1 MSAILNLPYKPGA
14 VPKIITYLIFM
25 NKAIKP
31 ETEVLRQKADAKIR
45 TLTFQRTRGVDS
57 PFSRESMASED
68 EMLKLILELGVY
80 LVELEKQNEE
90 LQLANELSEQAK
102 NKYAELYDFASCGY
116 LSVARSGI
124 ITELNFVAARML
136 GKERSRLINNTFSLC
151 LSVETRPVFFSFLN
165 NIFTNRTRQTC
176 EVRITIKGSPSI
188 YVSMDGIAS
197 PNGETCFLTLLD
209 ISGQRLTE
217 EALAESIET
226 FALILELSPI
236 YTFIKEVTPMEGRML
251 RASQNYVEMIG
262 IRGSDMVGKTMH
274 ELFPPAL
281 AAKIVADDWAV
292 VSQGKA
298 AQFDEELNGRSYTTI
313 KYPISWRGKNL
324 LAGYTIDITDRK
336 HAELAMKAELER
348 LKSINRILE
357 FNTETVDEILNFA
370 FEQAIL
376 LTNSKIGYL
385 YLYEE
390 QTLEFTLF
398 CRLEEG
404 MNEGSAKE
412 LKTKISLHETGI
424 WGEAVRQKKP
434 IIINDFNVPH
444 LLKKRYPRGQ
454 SHLDK
459 FLTIPVQFDA
469 KIVAVIVVGNK
480 DADYEEAD
488 VLHLTLL
495 AESAWTSI
503 QRKGLS
509 EIQEKQNEELQQL
522 NATKDKFLS
531 IIAHDLKSPFNAI
544 LGFSEILMQQAKV
557 KDYESIEEY
566 AGIINES
573 AKRAVSMQTDLLVWA
588 RTQSGRMEFKPEDIE
603 MAQFIKDIALLY
615 SDIAKQKSISIT
627 TTLPHLIPAFA
638 YRPMISAVLGNLI
651 SNAIKFTPEG
661 GEIRISAEQ
670 KQEGINIS
678 VTDNGI
684 GIPSDSIGKLFRIEE
699 GFSTKG
705 TNNEEGT
712 GLGLILCKEF
722 VEKHGGKIGVESVQ
736 GKGSVFYITL
746 PHRTI
751 QEPIPD
757 SHCECK
763 G

>member
-1 MSAILNLPYKPGA
+1 
-14 VPKIITYLIFM
+14 M
-25 NKAIKP
+25 NKAIKS
-31 ETEVLRQKADAKIR
+31 ETEALRQKADAKIR
-45 TLTFQRTRGVDS
+45 TLTFQSTRGVDS
-57 PFSRESMASED
+57 PSIRESMASED

-80 LVELEKQNEE
+80 LVELERQNEE
-90 LQLANELSEQAK
+90 LLLAVELSEQAK

-136 GKERSRLINNTFSLC
+136 GKERLRLINNTFSLC

-165 NIFTNRTRQTC
+165 NIFTNKTRQTC
-176 EVRITIKGSPSI
+176 EVRIAIKGSHPI
-188 YVSMDGIAS
+188 YVSMDGIVS
-197 PNGETCFLTLLD
+197 TNGETCFLTLLD

-226 FALILELSPI
+226 FALILEHSPI

-262 IRGSDMVGKTMH
+262 IHGSEMVGKTMH

-281 AAKIVADDWAV
+281 AAKMVADDWSV
-292 VSQGKA
+292 VLQGKA
-298 AQFDEELNGRSYTTI
+298 AQFDEELDGRSYTTI

-336 HAELAMKAELER
+336 HAELALKAEHER
-348 LKSINRILE
+348 LKSSNKILQ
-357 FNTETVDEILNFA
+357 FTPGTVEEIVNFTL
-370 FEQAIL
+370 EQALL
-376 LTNSKIGYL
+376 LTNSKVGYI
-385 YLYEE
+385 YFYEV
-390 QTLEFTLF
+390 QTQEFTLF
-398 CRLEEG
+398 CRPEEE

-412 LKTKISLHETGI
+412 QKTKISLHETGI
-424 WGEAVRQKKP
+424 WGEAVRKKKP
-434 IIINDFNVPH
+434 IIINDFNAPH
-444 LLKKRYPRGQ
+444 PLKKRYPHGH

-459 FLTIPVQFDA
+459 FLSIPVQIEA
-469 KIVAVIVVGNK
+469 KIVAVLGVGNK

-488 VLHLTLL
+488 VLHLSLL

-503 QRKGLS
+503 QKKSLS
-509 EIQEKQNEELQQL
+509 EIQEKQNEELRQL

-544 LGFSEILMQQAKV
+544 LGFSEILVQQAKA

-566 AGIINES
+566 AAIINES

-588 RTQSGRMEFKPEDIE
+588 RSQSGRMEFKPEDIE
-603 MAQFIKDIALLY
+603 MAQFIRDIALLY

-627 TTLPHLIPAFA
+627 TTLPHLVPAFA

-651 SNAIKFTPEG
+651 SNAIKFTPTG
-661 GEIRISAEQ
+661 GEINISAEQ
-670 KQEGINIS
+670 KQDGITVS
-678 VTDNGI
+678 VSDNGI
-684 GIPSDSIGKLFRIEE
+684 GIPEDSIGKLFRIEE

-722 VEKHGGKIGVESVQ
+722 VEKHGGKIGVESLQ

-751 QEPIPD
+751 EEPIPD
-757 SHCECK
+757 SIAKCK